1 MLTFDPA
8 ERISAADALKH
19 EFFVDKSTNN
29 VMSSVDVVLAISD
42 IEAGVSALALEP
54 DEVR

>member
-29 VMSSVDVVLAISD
+29 VMPSVDVVLAISD